1 MTLPETYQPVCTHLT
16 ALALLDKYPQTTLL
30 VSTGKSMHTIHTK
43 LAVML
48 HIQVILPHCTP
59 ISRVVI
65 IGSRNSA
72 SADSL
77 VLLPSNSFTT
87 ALCWAFA
94 CLASLSF
101 LRLGGELKA
110 NTVGMASGFSV
121 RLNGPKLSRTDKT

>member
-1 MTLPETYQPVCTHLT
+1 
-16 ALALLDKYPQTTLL
+16 
-30 VSTGKSMHTIHTK
+30 MHTIYSK

-48 HIQVILPHCTP
+48 RIQVILPHCTP

-65 IGSRNSA
+65 IGSINSA
-72 SADSL
+72 SADSP
-77 VLLPSNSFTT
+77 VLSPSNSFTT

-110 NTVGMASGFSV
+110 NTIGTASGFSF
-121 RLNGPKLSRTDKT
+121 RLDGPNPSRTAET